1 MSQIGGAPPLGEL
14 LDHIESI
21 APLPHVAG
29 RVVQVA
35 EDERF
40 SAYDLAAIIATDTA
54 MTAKILRLANS
65 AYYGFPRRIATV
77 RDAVVLIGFRAVRA
91 TAVAAAV
98 ADLFPKQGSTRF
110 DADLFWAH
118 CVACGSVA
126 EIIAKETN
134 QARPDEAFTAGI
146 LHDIGRLV
154 LAQYVPGP
162 FDRAL
167 DQALERGAAMEAV
180 ETDVFGYDHAQLGAA
195 LTQRWNLPI
204 EICTAIAGHHDLTVD
219 PAEAPLTYVLA
230 QSNRFCRS
238 VGFWCGLDTAEGA
251 RVYDVNEP
259 ADPEIAALVEDKL
272 GGIAGLEARV
282 REFLSSSNDRE
293 QRWYTP
299 VETVAAGP
307 AADVSD
313 LGDAPADRRAIA

>member
-1 MSQIGGAPPLGEL
+1 M
-14 LDHIESI
+14 
-21 APLPHVAG
+21 
-29 RVVQVA
+29 
-35 EDERF
+35 DERF
-40 SAYDLAAIIATDTA
+40 SSYDLAAIIATDTA

-98 ADLFPKQGSTRF
+98 VDLFPKQGSTRF

-118 CVACGSVA
+118 CVVCGSVA

-180 ETDVFGYDHAQLGAA
+180 ETDVFGYDHTQLGAA

-204 EICTAIAGHHDLTVD
+204 EICTAIAGHHYPTVD

-238 VGFWCGLDTAEGA
+238 VGFWCGWTPRRAPGSTTSTSPPTRRSLPWSKTSSAVSPDWKRASG
-251 RVYDVNEP
+251 NSS
-259 ADPEIAALVEDKL
+259 AAPMTSNN
-272 GGIAGLEARV
+272 AG
-282 REFLSSSNDRE
+282 
-293 QRWYTP
+293 TP
-299 VETVAAGP
+299 RG
-307 AADVSD
+307 
-313 LGDAPADRRAIA
+313 DRRGGPGRRCL